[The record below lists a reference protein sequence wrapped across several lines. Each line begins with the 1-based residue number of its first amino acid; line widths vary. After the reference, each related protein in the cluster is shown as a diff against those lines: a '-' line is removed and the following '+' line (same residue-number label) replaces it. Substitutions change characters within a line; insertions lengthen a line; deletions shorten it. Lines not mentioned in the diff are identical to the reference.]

1 MKEKYEHII
10 NYNEV
15 DLNLN
20 LRIDTLFS
28 YLQYAAITH
37 SEKMGAGTEY
47 LLNLNY
53 SWVLGKLEIEIDF
66 FPKLNDKIEI
76 YTWSLGSNGFIATR
90 DFELK
95 IDNRSFARATSLWYF
110 IDILKK
116 RPIKVPLDIIQ
127 KYNSLQIAPFFPE
140 LKKKKF
146 HFPEKVTYNE
156 NITLRYSDF
165 DSNSHVNN
173 TAYFSFLQ
181 TALFH
186 FNGYLPQIKNISCQ
200 FVKEIRND
208 NKSVNIAIFDE
219 SEGGAFKIYNDV
231 DFCIGNFKIK

>member
-1 MKEKYEHII
+1 MKEKYKHTI

-28 YLQYAAITH
+28 FLQYAAVTH
-37 SEKMGAGTEY
+37 SENRGAGTKY
-47 LLNLNY
+47 LLNQGY
-53 SWVLGKLEIEIDF
+53 SWVLGKLEIDIDF
-66 FPKLNDKIEI
+66 FPKLNDKIDI

-95 IDNRSFARATSLWYF
+95 IDNKSFAKATSLWYF
-110 IDILKK
+110 IDIEKK
-116 RPIKVPLDIIQ
+116 RPIKVPFDIMQ
-127 KYNSLQIAPFFPE
+127 KYNSLHIAPFFPE

-146 HFPEKVTYNE
+146 RFPEKGTYNE

-186 FNGYLPQIKNISCQ
+186 FKGYLPQIKNISCQ
-200 FVKEIRND
+200 FVKEIKD
-208 NKSVNIAIFDE
+208 DHKFVNIAISQDKE
-219 SEGGAFKIYNDV
+219 VGMFKIYDDV
-231 DFCIGNFKIK
+231 DFCIGSFKIK